1 MVHRVRRDPE
11 DGWGIR
17 QKREGSMLLAAGGI
31 NKGPEAGLA
40 ESFQGLKEGHSKGM
54 EGGW

>member
-1 MVHRVRRDPE
+1 
-11 DGWGIR
+11 
-17 QKREGSMLLAAGGI
+17 MLLAAGGI